1 MNLDQYLKQES
12 DKRIFP
18 WQDVSAWDLPQLQ
31 EAWVQAAK
39 SLLKPKEE
47 YIDVNP
53 ELTKDLLY
61 YLLRDDKFSKDLDKG
76 ILLIGPSGTGKTMYT
91 RTLSLLLGY
100 LHNKKAPSYT
110 GKQMENI
117 LRLPNEDEKVV
128 ALWKDSLG
136 MIFRFEDIGEENKKV
151 KVMGTDI
158 DVGVEIL
165 GSRSL
170 EFISSGSITIGTSNL
185 PITKLGLKYGA
196 RIESRAFEM
205 FNIYPLEG
213 TDMRKK

>member
-1 MNLDQYLKQES
+1 M
-12 DKRIFP
+12 
-18 WQDVSAWDLPQLQ
+18 
-31 EAWVQAAK
+31 
-39 SLLKPKEE
+39 
-47 YIDVNP
+47 
-53 ELTKDLLY
+53 
-61 YLLRDDKFSKDLDKG
+61 
-76 ILLIGPSGTGKTMYT
+76 
-91 RTLSLLLGY
+91 
-100 LHNKKAPSYT
+100 
-110 GKQMENI
+110 
-117 LRLPNEDEKVV
+117 
-128 ALWKDSLG
+128 
-136 MIFRFEDIGEENKKV
+136 